1 MYVIVTVIQIQY
13 TSTNCETFCA
23 WSGYLILI
31 LMLILMPVNAFIWV
45 VIEVNDAGV

>member
-31 LMLILMPVNAFIWV
+31 LMPVNAFIWV
-45 VIEVNDAGV
+45 VIEVNDAGI